1 MDSLKPWLPITFSGR
16 LNRLPFF
23 LIWAL
28 MMALSFVLGFLTEKF
43 PNALVIFATLAVA
56 LYISIYQV
64 SAFIRRLHDIDKT
77 AWLTLLVFVPIINFI
92 FVLYL
97 FFAKGTQGPNQYGAD
112 PLEYNNYTDYLNA
125 QKKWR

>member
-1 MDSLKPWLPITFSGR
+1 MDNLKPWFSITFSGR

-28 MMALSFVLGFLTEKF
+28 MMALSFALGFLTEKF
-43 PNALVIFATLAVA
+43 PNGLVIFATLAVA

-77 AWLTLLVFVPIINFI
+77 AWLTLLVFVPVINFI

-97 FFAKGTQGPNQYGAD
+97 VFAKGTQGPNQYGAD
-112 PLEYNNYTDYLNA
+112 PLECTNYTDYLNT

>member
-1 MDSLKPWLPITFSGR
+1 MDNLKPWFSITFSGR

-28 MMALSFVLGFLTEKF
+28 MMASSFVLGFLTEKF
-43 PNALVIFATLAVA
+43 PNGLVIFATLAVA

-97 FFAKGTQGPNQYGAD
+97 FFVKGTQGANQYGAD
-112 PLEYNNYTDYLNA
+112 PLEYNNYTDYLNT